1 MLTPSPLGEF
11 ELTVLM
17 ATLRLKAEGTGGAV
31 RDEIERLTDRHIARG
46 AVYVTLD
53 RLEAKRLVCSR
64 QVPGTP
70 DRGGR
75 PKRIYRV
82 QPAGVRAVER
92 SLGALD
98 RMRAG
103 LDLAVDRL

>member
-1 MLTPSPLGEF
+1 MHAPSPLGEF

-17 ATLRLKAEGTGGAV
+17 AALRLKNEGTGSAV
-31 RDEIERLTDRHIARG
+31 RDEIERLTERSIARG

-53 RLEAKRLVCSR
+53 RLEAKKLLSSR
-64 QVPGTP
+64 RVVGAAE
-70 DRGGR
+70 RGGR
-75 PKRIYRV
+75 PRRLYRV
-82 QPAGVRAVER
+82 EPAGQRAVER

-103 LDLAVDRL
+103 LRLARDHS